1 MQRKCIA
8 FVMVL
13 IKLLV
18 MMVLMIV
25 MVIVE
30 ATHPWNSIHLL
41 VDKLH
46 LLSEFENLAN

>member
-13 IKLLV
+13 NRLLV
-18 MMVLMIV
+18 MLVLMIV
-25 MVIVE
+25 MAIVD
-30 ATHPWNSIHLL
+30 ATHPWNSVHLL